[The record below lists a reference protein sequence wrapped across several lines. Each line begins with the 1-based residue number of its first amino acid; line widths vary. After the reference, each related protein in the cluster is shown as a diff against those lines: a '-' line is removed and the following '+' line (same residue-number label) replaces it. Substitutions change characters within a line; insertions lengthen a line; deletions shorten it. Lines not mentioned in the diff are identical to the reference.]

1 MKIIKNNLKDNT
13 ATTKITCD
21 NCGSVL
27 EVGEDEFEI
36 GEFGLKGVK
45 CGACGEMTYADDS
58 ITLTASNV
66 SYPQHFSILT
76 PEKCKAMSDSEIN
89 KYIGEALRMIGK
101 DTDYSAMASGDTM
114 VFAYKADEESSE
126 VGVIVCKNYAET
138 YVQIPREKF

>member
-1 MKIIKNNLKDNT
+1 MKIIENNFKDST
-13 ATTKITCD
+13 AITKITCD

-76 PEKCKAMSDSEIN
+76 PRKVQ
-89 KYIGEALRMIGK
+89 G
-101 DTDYSAMASGDTM
+101 
-114 VFAYKADEESSE
+114 
-126 VGVIVCKNYAET
+126 
-138 YVQIPREKF
+138 YVRQRD